1 MKLPTSV
8 DTVYRGSIATRC
20 PASRNGN
27 QNVDFHIFIEHDNP
41 FDASDDLT
49 FFVLLLFTRWHC
61 RSLRG
66 ESHGDP

>member
-1 MKLPTSV
+1 MEIK
-8 DTVYRGSIATRC
+8 
-20 PASRNGN
+20 
-27 QNVDFHIFIEHDNP
+27 NVDFHIFIEHDNP